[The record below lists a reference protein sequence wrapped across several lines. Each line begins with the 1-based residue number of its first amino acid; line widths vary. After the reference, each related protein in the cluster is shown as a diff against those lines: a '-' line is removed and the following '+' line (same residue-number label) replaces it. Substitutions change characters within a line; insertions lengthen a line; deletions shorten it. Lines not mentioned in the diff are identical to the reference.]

1 MKTYTVYILIFAA
14 VVGIVSTPRILKKK
28 LNSSSEA
35 PRIQVR
41 MDAAKIEDNRL
52 KKDVRSETVSN
63 SEPLKKEAAPVKA
76 AAPIVAE
83 RSPPKPVPSRMQD
96 PARRYWERQAQQFD
110 RQREQ
115 LVREE
120 DPIKRTNLIRS
131 MSRYVRVDTL
141 SAIDWAMSMGDPA
154 EQRAALE
161 AVNAN
166 SLSGIGARIEIGKNG
181 LPRIRETTVLS
192 AVAATGQVEAGDYIV
207 GMEDG
212 TGQAVFF
219 EGLSA
224 SQVVQVLRGKPGTP
238 MRLMMERAAVGG
250 SPSYPF
256 DVTIRRSLL
265 VVLPPF

>member
-1 MKTYTVYILIFAA
+1 MKAYTIYILIIAA
-14 VVGIVSTPRILKKK
+14 VLGIVSTPRILKKK
-28 LNSSSEA
+28 LKTSSEV

-41 MDAAKIEDNRL
+41 TDATKTEDNSL
-52 KKDVRSETVSN
+52 IKDVRSEAASDP
-63 SEPLKKEAAPVKA
+63 EPVKKKVAPVKA

-83 RSPPKPVPSRMQD
+83 RSPPKPVPSRMQNL
-96 PARRYWERQAQQFD
+96 ARQYWERLTLQFD

-115 LVREE
+115 LLREE
-120 DPIKRTNLIRS
+120 DPVKRMNLIRS

-141 SAIDWAMSMGDPA
+141 SAIDWAMSMEDPA

-166 SLSGIGARIEIGKNG
+166 SLSGIGARIEIDKNG

-212 TGQAVFF
+212 TGQAIFF

-224 SQVVQVLRGKPGTP
+224 REVAEVLRGEPGTP
-238 MRLMMERAAVGG
+238 LRLMMERVPAGG
-250 SPSYPF
+250 SSSYPF

-265 VVLPPF
+265 VIQPPL